1 MKGMIDVP
9 VAIFIVAL
17 ILTIFIGFSKVF
29 EIKNLLTYSVSLIE
43 LQESSMQDLAIVFAR
58 SCLGTKLYNVSCL
71 CQVGELIGW
80 GIVDPNGTC
89 KCKSIANVSTNLNET
104 ASAIFFSIPP
114 SARIEA
120 LNFNITYHDKS
131 LACAYSNK
139 PNITLDTDIILPLPY
154 NENSTL
160 SLSARVYLRVW

>member
-17 ILTIFIGFSKVF
+17 ILTIYIGFSKVF
-29 EIKNLLTYSVSLIE
+29 EIKNLLTYSISLIE
-43 LQESSMQDLAIVFAR
+43 LQELSMRDLAITLAR

-80 GIVDPNGTC
+80 DIVDPNGVC

-104 ASAIFFSIPP
+104 TSAIFFSIPP
-114 SARIEA
+114 SARGEVS
-120 LNFNITYHDKS
+120 NFNIIHYGKS
-131 LACAYSNK
+131 LACVYSSK
-139 PNITLDTDIILPLPY
+139 PNITLDTGITLPLPY
-154 NENSTL
+154 NENNTL
-160 SLSARVYLRVW
+160 SAKIYLEVW